1 MINDFVFNKIKNVEG
16 ISEWRS
22 PSNIALIKYWGKK
35 ENQIPLNS
43 SLSITLSKC
52 FTQTKLTYR
61 PKINNEKDFT
71 FLFEGAENI
80 SFEPKLSQF
89 LKRIEKYCPYL
100 NYLQLKIESRNS
112 FPHSS
117 GIASSASSYSALA
130 LCIMDIEKKINPQLD
145 EKFFLKKASFLAR
158 LGSGSASRSVIGSFS
173 IWGKSKYFEKSTD
186 LFAIKYSD
194 KVHKI
199 FNDICDTVLVVDKNK
214 KEVSSTVGHQLM
226 DNHSFSFG
234 RLAQAENNMGL
245 LKNALKNGNY
255 DAFIELVELEALTL
269 HAMMLTS
276 KPYFILIKPNTLEII
291 NLIWNYRK
299 KNSSKVCFT
308 LDAGA
313 NIHLLYPKRE
323 FIKIQEFIKNELS
336 IFCDSNRFINDRIG
350 NGPFKL

>member
-35 ENQIPLNS
+35 ENQITLNS

-89 LKRIEKYCPYL
+89 FKRIEKYCPYL

-117 GIASSASSYSALA
+117 GIASSASAYSALA
-130 LCIMDIEKKINPQLD
+130 LCIMDIEKKINPLLD

-158 LGSGSASRSVIGSFS
+158 LGSGSASRSVIGYFS
-173 IWGKSKYFEKSTD
+173 IWGESKHFEKSTD

-194 KVHKI
+194 QVHKI
-199 FNDICDTVLVVDKNK
+199 FNDICDTVLIVDKNK

-255 DAFIELVELEALTL
+255 DSFIELVELEALTL

-299 KNSSKVCFT
+299 KKLSKVCFT

>member
-71 FLFEGAENI
+71 FLFEGVENI

-117 GIASSASSYSALA
+117 GIASSASAYSALA
-130 LCIMDIEKKINPQLD
+130 LCIMDIEKKINPLLD

-158 LGSGSASRSVIGSFS
+158 LGSGSASRSVIGYFS
-173 IWGKSKYFEKSTD
+173 IWGESKHFEKSTD

-194 KVHKI
+194 QVHKI
-199 FNDICDTVLVVDKNK
+199 FNDICDTVLIVDKNK

-299 KNSSKVCFT
+299 KNLSKVCFT

>member
-89 LKRIEKYCPYL
+89 FKRIEKYCPYL

-117 GIASSASSYSALA
+117 GIASSASAYSALA
-130 LCIMDIEKKINPQLD
+130 LCIMDIEKKINPLLD

-173 IWGKSKYFEKSTD
+173 IWGESKHFEKSTD

-194 KVHKI
+194 QVHKI
-199 FNDICDTVLVVDKNK
+199 FNDICDTVLIVDKNK
-214 KEVSSTVGHQLM
+214 KKVSSTVGHQLM

-245 LKNALKNGNY
+245 LKNAL
-255 DAFIELVELEALTL
+255 
-269 HAMMLTS
+269 
-276 KPYFILIKPNTLEII
+276 
-291 NLIWNYRK
+291 
-299 KNSSKVCFT
+299 
-308 LDAGA
+308 
-313 NIHLLYPKRE
+313 
-323 FIKIQEFIKNELS
+323 
-336 IFCDSNRFINDRIG
+336 
-350 NGPFKL
+350 

>member
-61 PKINNEKDFT
+61 PKINNEKDFS

-89 LKRIEKYCPYL
+89 FKRIEKYCPYL

-117 GIASSASSYSALA
+117 GIASSASAYSALA
-130 LCIMDIEKKINPQLD
+130 LCIMDIEKKINPLLD

-173 IWGKSKYFEKSTD
+173 IWGESKHFEKSTD

-194 KVHKI
+194 QVHKI
-199 FNDICDTVLVVDKNK
+199 FNDICDTVLIVDKNK
-214 KEVSSTVGHQLM
+214 KEVSSSVGHQLM

-255 DAFIELVELEALTL
+255 DSFIELVELEALTL

-299 KNSSKVCFT
+299 RNLSKVCFT

-350 NGPFKL
+350 SGPFKL

>member
-117 GIASSASSYSALA
+117 GIASSASSYSAIA

-255 DAFIELVELEALTL
+255 DSFIELVELEALTL